1 MKLGIGALALD
12 RASVEDL
19 VARFEQRDLVT
30 DGVHDS
36 GRIVAQYLDLAL
48 RRLGALAHVVVS
60 RVDGDRL
67 HGNPDITAG
76 RLRLRRL
83 EIDQSVPGVD
93 GKRFL
98 LSDGLHGWT
107 PSKWKLPPNSPHTTP
122 HAASTHTLD
131 TRA

>member
-12 RASVEDL
+12 RAGVEDL
-19 VARFEQRDLVT
+19 VARLEQRDLGA

-36 GRIVAQYLDLAL
+36 GRIVAQNLDLAL

-60 RVDGDRL
+60 RVDRDRL

-76 RLRLRRL
+76 RFRLSRL
-83 EIDQSVPGVD
+83 EIDQSVRGVD

-98 LSDGLHGWT
+98 VFDGLHGW
-107 PSKWKLPPNSPHTTP
+107 SPL
-122 HAASTHTLD
+122 S
-131 TRA
+131 